1 MFDDTT
7 LQFYGD
13 DRLKRMLMEHGYIL
27 SVIAPPETLK
37 RGYSRLD
44 PFDEMDPTEKGHVFQ
59 TPQSQLTLGLDG
71 LA

>member
-7 LQFYGD
+7 LPFYGD
-13 DRLKRMLMEHGYIL
+13 DWLKRILMENGYIL

-37 RGYSRLD
+37 RGYARMD
-44 PFDEMDPTEKGHVFQ
+44 PFDEMDPTEKGPGFQ